1 MKNKKNLDLIVDCA
15 CDTHGHG
22 QRRDKRSGDRQA
34 VEKSKT
40 TVGVIAREVL
50 DYTAGRDAQLDE
62 VLVSADCL
70 GSAAH
75 AVMLSR
81 MPVQP
86 PLFNAT
92 ELKTV
97 LDALADIGACAARGR
112 FAIRLADQ
120 DVHLAVERDL
130 TRRIG
135 ELGRRIHTGR
145 SRNDQ
150 AALDLRLYAR
160 ERLLKIT
167 RFAADFMSALL
178 VFARKQ
184 RDVPMVGRS
193 HLQPA
198 MPSSVALWATAY
210 VEDMAENLESLRH
223 VYDLNN
229 RCPLGAAAGYGVPL
243 PIDRNLTSRLL
254 GFDAPV
260 HNVLFAVHARGKNE
274 ARILDV
280 LAQVMVTLSRLAQDM
295 ILFSMPE
302 FDYFHF
308 PRELGTGSSIM
319 PQKNNPDVLELL
331 RARAARLLGH
341 AAGTSELL
349 RALPAG
355 YNRDVQETKQP
366 LLEGLQT
373 TENSLRIMTTLI
385 GGLGV
390 NRETCRAAFTPSVF
404 AADHALMLVRQG
416 VPFRDAY
423 RRVKQHP
430 ESIVAGDPRE
440 NIAAKNHL
448 GAPGGLDFNRY
459 RRQIVAARRWVASTE
474 RRLWSLAQQLLPHA

>member
-1 MKNKKNLDLIVDCA
+1 MTTKKNINSRSADSRAD
-15 CDTHGHG
+15 
-22 QRRDKRSGDRQA
+22 RRSN
-34 VEKSKT
+34 T

-50 DYTAGRDAQLDE
+50 DYTAGCDVQLDQA
-62 VLVSADCL
+62 LVTADCL

-81 MPVQP
+81 MPVKP
-86 PLFNAT
+86 PLFNAS

-97 LDALADIGACAARGR
+97 LDALADIVARDARGR
-112 FAIRLADQ
+112 FSIRLADQ

-150 AALDLRLYAR
+150 AALDLRIHAR
-160 ERLLKIT
+160 ACLL
-167 RFAADFMSALL
+167 RVSRGAADWMRVLL
-178 VFARKQ
+178 DFARQ
-184 RDVPMVGRS
+184 NREVPMVGRT
-193 HLQPA
+193 HMQPA

-210 VEDMAENLESLRH
+210 VEEMGENLETLRH

-243 PIDRNLTSRLL
+243 PIDRELTARLL

-260 HNVLFAVHARGKNE
+260 HNVLYAVHARGKNE
-274 ARILDV
+274 ARILQV
-280 LAQVMVTLSRLAQDM
+280 LGQLMLTLSRIAQDM

-302 FDYFHF
+302 FNYFQF

-319 PQKNNPDVLELL
+319 PQKNNPDALELL
-331 RARAARLLGH
+331 RARTARLLGH
-341 AAGTSELL
+341 AAGTADIM

-355 YNRDVQETKQP
+355 YNRDVQETKQA
-366 LLEGLQT
+366 LLEGFRT
-373 TENSLRIMTTLI
+373 AESSLRMMTTLI
-385 GGLGV
+385 GGLHV
-390 NRETCRAAFTPSVF
+390 NRDLCEAAFTPPVF
-404 AADHALMLVRQG
+404 AADHALMLVRRG
-416 VPFRDAY
+416 MPFRDAY
-423 RRVKQHP
+423 RRVKEHP
-430 ESIVAGDPRE
+430 ESVVAGDPRE
-440 NIAAKNHL
+440 NITAKNHL

-459 RRQIVAARRWVASTE
+459 RRQIAATRRWTVNTE
-474 RRLWSLAQQLLPHA
+474 KKLQALTQRLLPRL

>member
-1 MKNKKNLDLIVDCA
+1 MTRKQSARSKTGSARKPN
-15 CDTHGHG
+15 
-22 QRRDKRSGDRQA
+22 QRVNSRNNVSVNRKRTDP
-34 VEKSKT
+34 SKT
-40 TVGVIAREVL
+40 TVGVIAQEVL
-50 DYTAGRDAQLDE
+50 DYTAGRDAQLDH
-62 VLVSADCL
+62 VLVTADCM

-86 PLFNAT
+86 PLFNAA
-92 ELKTV
+92 ELQKV
-97 LDALADIGACAARGR
+97 LDALDDIAARAVQGR
-112 FAIRLADQ
+112 FTIRLADQ
-120 DVHLAVERDL
+120 DVHMAVERDL
-130 TRRIG
+130 PRRIG

-150 AALDLRLYAR
+150 SALDLRLHAR
-160 ERLLKIT
+160 DRLLNVS
-167 RFAADFMSALL
+167 RYAADFMNALL
-178 VFARKQ
+178 VFARKH

-210 VEDMAENLESLRH
+210 VEEMAENLESLRH

-260 HNVLFAVHARGKNE
+260 HNVLYAVHARGKNE
-274 ARILDV
+274 ARILNA
-280 LAQVMVTLSRLAQDM
+280 LGQVMLTLSRLAQDM

-302 FDYFHF
+302 FGYFRF
-308 PRELGTGSSIM
+308 PPELGTGSSIM

-341 AAGTSELL
+341 AFGTTELL

-355 YNRDVQETKQP
+355 YNRDVQETKEP
-366 LLEGLQT
+366 LLEGLQIT
-373 TENSLRIMTTLI
+373 DSSLQIMTTLI
-385 GGLGV
+385 TRLIV
-390 NRETCRAAFTPSVF
+390 NRERLLAAFTPAVF
-404 AADHALMLVRQG
+404 AADHALLLVRQG
-416 VPFRDAY
+416 IPFRDAY

-430 ESIVAGDPRE
+430 ETIEAGDPLE
-440 NIAAKNHL
+440 NIVAKNHL

-459 RRQIVAARRWVASTE
+459 SRQIVATRRWVASTE
-474 RRLWSLAQQLLPHA
+474 QRLRRLMQQLLPHA